1 MKKDREQLEETTPEN
16 TEKSNGNFFRTLGE
30 LTVFS
35 SRFFVLI
42 WTPPYELEEL
52 FTQIFRLGYKSL
64 FLVTTTAF
72 IIGFVMSLQL
82 YPSMKAFGAEDLIPN
97 MVAIAVIRE
106 IGPVLTGLICAGKTG
121 SGIGAEIGSMK
132 VTDQIDA
139 MSISGVDPY
148 KYLVVTRVL
157 AMTLTM
163 PFLVIYSAA
172 LSLVGSYVAV
182 NVTDNMTLTM
192 YINTAF
198 EYMYFYDFVP
208 SIIKSFFFGFTIAMV
223 SCFYGYRADHG
234 TLGVGKAANASVVI
248 SSLIIFFLDMLAA
261 QLSHYYQNNF
271 V

>member
-1 MKKDREQLEETTPEN
+1 MKKDTEQHEENIP
-16 TEKSNGNFFRTLGE
+16 EKSEKKNGNFFRTLGE

-35 SRFFVLI
+35 SRFFALV
-42 WTPPYELEEL
+42 WYPPYEIDEL

-64 FLVTTTAF
+64 FLVSTTAF

-82 YPSMKAFGAEDLIPN
+82 YPSMKTFGAEDLIPN

-157 AMTLTM
+157 AMTITM
-163 PFLVIYSAA
+163 PFLVIYSAG
-172 LSLVGSYVAV
+172 LSLIGSYVAV
-182 NVTDNMTLTM
+182 NITDDMSVTM
-192 YINTAF
+192 YINSAF
-198 EYMYFYDFVP
+198 DYMYFYDFVP
-208 SIIKSFFFGFTIAMV
+208 SIIKAFFFGFTIAMV
-223 SCFYGYRADHG
+223 SCFYGYRADYG
-234 TLGVGKAANASVVI
+234 TVGVGKAANASVVI

-261 QLSHYYQNNF
+261 QLSHYYQTNF